1 MIVGNKKG
9 SQIFLFSF
17 AVSDHAKAVAK
28 GIKVCTS
35 AFSKCRK
42 YEDDVGNAIHACK

>member
-1 MIVGNKKG
+1 MIVGNRKG
-9 SQIFLFSF
+9 GQIGHFSF

-28 GIKVCTS
+28 SVKQCTS

-42 YEDDVGNAIHACK
+42 YEDDVGKALHACK